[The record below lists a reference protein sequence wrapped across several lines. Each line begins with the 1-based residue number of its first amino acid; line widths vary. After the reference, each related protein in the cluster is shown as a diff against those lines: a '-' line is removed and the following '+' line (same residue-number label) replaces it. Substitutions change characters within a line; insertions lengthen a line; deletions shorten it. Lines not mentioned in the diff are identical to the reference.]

1 MEQIFSISFS
11 NIITGSL
18 PPRGA
23 TAALSDSSGLTFH
36 ETRAKPITATN
47 DSQRASGE
55 STERHRTAALWQLPE
70 CAVVRTHEA
79 SVMLSRSVRTLQ
91 NWRYKRKGPSYQLG
105 RTVTYRIGDLRAYV
119 EGCTVSVL
127 NSSK

>member
-1 MEQIFSISFS
+1 MEQIFSISFN

-36 ETRAKPITATN
+36 ETRAKLITATN

-55 STERHRTAALWQLPE
+55 STERHRTANLWSLPDE
-70 CAVVRTHEA
+70 TTVTTVEA
-79 SVMLSRSVRTLQ
+79 SALLGYAQRTLED
-91 NWRYKRKGPSYQLG
+91 WRRKRKGPAYRSGKPVRYTIGALRSYQN
-105 RTVTYRIGDLRAYV
+105 TCI
-119 EGCTVSVL
+119 VSH
-127 NSSK
+127 